1 MHLNSIEISTINS
14 TDLISILEIEQASQI
29 IPWSMQSLQECY
41 NEQYLNL
48 KLTLNKEI
56 IGFCISQQILD
67 EATLFNIAIKP
78 NFQGLGYGKH
88 LLDNLIQQLKQKKCK
103 SIWLEVRESN
113 IAAQTLYQKLGFKT
127 VSIRKEYYR
136 TLNNQRENAVIM
148 VLEC

>member
-1 MHLNSIEISTINS
+1 MHLNSIEISAINP

-48 KLTLNKEI
+48 KLTLNEEI

-88 LLDNLIQQLKQKKCK
+88 LLENLIQQLKQKKCK

>member
-1 MHLNSIEISTINS
+1 MHLNSIEISAINS

-29 IPWSMQSLQECY
+29 IPWSMQSLEECY